1 VLFRRSHRA
10 ACPVI
15 VLEKRRHG
23 FLAFS
28 LKSKTPSQELRGRKG
43 QRQVLIIVVL
53 DNRQGR
59 TRQDYL
65 GLEWRI
71 PRRIACM
78 TMAIIW
84 DTSQAMEHWSPP
96 PNAKRDPANW
106 SQTQNGSKWQ
116 LQTGVL
122 LNNTKTAI
130 PFTDTFSLS
139 LPQKKHFSC
148 ASLLG
153 YQLLSTLRFFLF
165 F

>member
-1 VLFRRSHRA
+1 MEDTTSDSLHDYGDHLGHISGNGA
-10 ACPVI
+10 
-15 VLEKRRHG
+15 LE
-23 FLAFS
+23 
-28 LKSKTPSQELRGRKG
+28 
-43 QRQVLIIVVL
+43 
-53 DNRQGR
+53 
-59 TRQDYL
+59 
-65 GLEWRI
+65 
-71 PRRIACM
+71 
-78 TMAIIW
+78 
-84 DTSQAMEHWSPP
+84 PP
-96 PNAKRDPANW
+96 QNAKRDPANW